1 MTQLKRCIFEPISE
15 IFEAAL
21 LLDEAASA
29 HLEGRS
35 NDAERLIRKAN
46 MWEIHIWSERI
57 WGKNQPMEWYGH
69 DPKPPPTLPEELRES
84 GYIPVGVRKEIL
96 NRDGYICRFCGIPVI
111 DKKAKKILKQ
121 AYPDVLPIENNMSNE
136 EKHKAFQAMDWNPD
150 HLLPRSRGG
159 TNTKDNL
166 VVACAPCNCGR
177 GERTL
182 ADMKLENPRCRP
194 VRKTLL
200 HGLDGWNGLSQL
212 ND

>member
-1 MTQLKRCIFEPISE
+1 MPQLKRCILEPISE
-15 IFEAAL
+15 IFEAAR
-21 LLDEAASA
+21 LLDEAVSA

-69 DPKPPPTLPEELRES
+69 DPNPPPTLPKERQES
-84 GYIPVGVRKEIL
+84 KNIPRSVRKEIL
-96 NRDGYICRFCGIPVI
+96 ERDGYICRFCGIPVI
-111 DKKAKKILKQ
+111 DKEARKILKQ
-121 AYPDVLPIENNMSNE
+121 AYPKALPFENNMSNE